1 MGFFKTRPSTADTVQ
16 AGKLNSDRAR
26 GPSGNRNER
35 MKTIGF
41 FGSPRSKF
49 STTNRY
55 SSRFLEPLPLGWGAS
70 NGAPT
75 AKRRRVN
82 DDRRRSPES
91 SPVFQ
96 LAMTCLFVMDLLL
109 TGSAL

>member
-1 MGFFKTRPSTADTVQ
+1 
-16 AGKLNSDRAR
+16 
-26 GPSGNRNER
+26 

-70 NGAPT
+70 NGAPLRSGVALT
-75 AKRRRVN
+75 TTDAGLRNRV
-82 DDRRRSPES
+82 RSS
-91 SPVFQ
+91 N
-96 LAMTCLFVMDLLL
+96 LR
-109 TGSAL
+109 